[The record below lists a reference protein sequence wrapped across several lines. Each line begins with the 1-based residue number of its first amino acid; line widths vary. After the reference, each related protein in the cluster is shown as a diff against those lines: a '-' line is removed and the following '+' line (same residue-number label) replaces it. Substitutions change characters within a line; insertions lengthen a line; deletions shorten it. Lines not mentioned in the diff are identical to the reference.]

1 MKIKGIQYYWI
12 VASGLVL
19 HTILALMTIL
29 YSDQLDEADSATLVI
44 YLIVWVPAL
53 ICYYTVILEMWS
65 VFRLRLILSCFFLFL
80 VTFSVHPYFLLLI
93 VFAPNLYWLWRIT
106 GNQGKYT

>member
-1 MKIKGIQYYWI
+1 MKINGIQYYWI

-19 HTILALMTIL
+19 HTILALMTIA
-29 YSDQLDEADSATLVI
+29 YSDQLDEADSATLAI

-65 VFRLRLILSCFFLFL
+65 VFRLK
-80 VTFSVHPYFLLLI
+80 LLI
-93 VFAPNLYWLWRIT
+93 VFAPHLYWLWRINGHQ
-106 GNQGKYT
+106 GNYT